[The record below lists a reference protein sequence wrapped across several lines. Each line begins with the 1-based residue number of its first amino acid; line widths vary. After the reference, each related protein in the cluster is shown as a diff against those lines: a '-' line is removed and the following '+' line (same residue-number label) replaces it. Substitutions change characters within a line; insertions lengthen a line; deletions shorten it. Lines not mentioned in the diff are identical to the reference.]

1 MGAPE
6 TAETGD
12 VLRPGQRVRVEI
24 LREAHAAD
32 LPLPRAESEAAAGV
46 DLRAAVSAPVRLAP
60 GERRLI
66 PTGLRIAL
74 PIGFEAQVRPRSGL
88 ALRHGIL
95 IPNSP
100 GTVDADYRGE
110 LQVLLMNG
118 GNEDFE
124 IGRGDRIAQ
133 LVVAAVARP
142 LWVEVEVL
150 SETERG
156 EGGWGHTGRR

>member
-1 MGAPE
+1 MGEPE
-6 TAETGD
+6 TDAI
-12 VLRPGQRVRVEI
+12 LRPGQPVRVEI
-24 LREAHAAD
+24 RREAHAAD
-32 LPLPRAESEAAAGV
+32 LPLPEAHSTAAAGV
-46 DLRAAVSAPVRLAP
+46 DLRAAVEAPVRLAP

-110 LQVLLMNG
+110 LQVLLMNAG
-118 GNEDFE
+118 TEDFE
-124 IGRGDRIAQ
+124 IARGDRIAQ
-133 LVVAAVARP
+133 MVIAAVARP
-142 LWVEVEVL
+142 VWVEVETL
-150 SETERG
+150 PESGRG
-156 EGGWGHTGRR
+156 EGGWGHTGRQ

>member
-1 MGAPE
+1 MGEPE
-6 TAETGD
+6 THDAF
-12 VLRPGQRVRVEI
+12 RAGQPVRVEI

-32 LPLPRAESEAAAGV
+32 LPLPQAESEAAAGV
-46 DLRAAVSAPVRLAP
+46 DLRAAVAEPVVLAP

-74 PIGFEAQVRPRSGL
+74 PVGYEAQVRPRSGL

-118 GNEDFE
+118 GHEDFE
-124 IGRGDRIAQ
+124 VGRGDRIAQ
-133 LVVAAVARP
+133 LVIAAVARP
-142 LWVEVEVL
+142 RWVEVEVL

>member
-1 MGAPE
+1 MGEPE
-6 TAETGD
+6 TDD
-12 VLRPGQRVRVEI
+12 VLRAGQRVRVEI

-32 LPLPRAESEAAAGV
+32 LPLPQAESEAAAGV
-46 DLRAAVSAPVRLAP
+46 DLRAAVTEPVTLAP

-74 PIGFEAQVRPRSGL
+74 PVGFEAQVRPRSGL

-118 GNEDFE
+118 GAEDFE
-124 IGRGDRIAQ
+124 ISRGDRIAQ

-142 LWVEVEVL
+142 LWVEVEAL
-150 SETERG
+150 PETERG

>member
-6 TAETGD
+6 TAETDD
-12 VLRPGQRVRVEI
+12 VLRAGQSVRVEI

-32 LPLPRAESEAAAGV
+32 LPLPRAESDAAAGV
-46 DLRAAVSAPVRLAP
+46 DLRAAVAEPVTLAP

-118 GNEDFE
+118 GGEDFE
-124 IGRGDRIAQ
+124 ISRGDRIAQ

-142 LWVEVEVL
+142 LWVEVEAL
-150 SETERG
+150 SETARG
-156 EGGWGHTGRR
+156 EGGWGHTGQR

>member
-1 MGAPE
+1 M
-6 TAETGD
+6 
-12 VLRPGQRVRVEI
+12 
-24 LREAHAAD
+24 
-32 LPLPRAESEAAAGV
+32 
-46 DLRAAVSAPVRLAP
+46 
-60 GERRLI
+60 
-66 PTGLRIAL
+66 
-74 PIGFEAQVRPRSGL
+74 RPRSGL

-118 GNEDFE
+118 GSEDFE
-124 IGRGDRIAQ
+124 ITRGDRIAQ

-142 LWVEVEVL
+142 LWIEVEAL

>member
-6 TAETGD
+6 TAETPD
-12 VLRPGQRVRVEI
+12 VLRAGQPVRVEI

-46 DLRAAVSAPVRLAP
+46 DLRAAVTEPVTLAP

-110 LQVLLMNG
+110 LQVLLMNAG
-118 GNEDFE
+118 TEGFE
-124 IGRGDRIAQ
+124 ISRGDRIAQ

-142 LWVEVEVL
+142 HWVEVEVL
-150 SETERG
+150 PETERG

>member
-1 MGAPE
+1 MGDPE
-6 TAETGD
+6 TDD
-12 VLRPGQRVRVEI
+12 VLRAGQRVRVEI
-24 LREAHAAD
+24 LRESHAAD
-32 LPLPRAESEAAAGV
+32 LPWPQAESEAAAGV
-46 DLRAAVSAPVRLAP
+46 DLRAAVTGPVTLAP

-74 PIGFEAQVRPRSGL
+74 PVGFEAQVRPRSGL

-118 GNEDFE
+118 GAEDFE
-124 IGRGDRIAQ
+124 ISRGDRIAQ

-142 LWVEVEVL
+142 LWVEVEAL
-150 SETERG
+150 PETERG